1 MKKQELKLT
10 NTILHKLKFAAKYK
24 TGTILKITKKNFQ
37 DEELPHELIL
47 KIKIRNVFANNMLT
61 DIKLSKAQLFKIIHS
76 DGLLCSMSNLG
87 KKRL

>member
-10 NTILHKLKFAAKYK
+10 NTILNKLKSAAKYK

-61 DIKLSKAQLFKIIHS
+61 DIKLSKAQLSKIIHS